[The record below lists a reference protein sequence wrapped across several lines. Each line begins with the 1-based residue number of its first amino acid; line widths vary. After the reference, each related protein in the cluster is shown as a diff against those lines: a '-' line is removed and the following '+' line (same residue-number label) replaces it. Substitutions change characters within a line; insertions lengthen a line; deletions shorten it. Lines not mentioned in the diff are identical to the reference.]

1 MLLYDEDQIIAFC
14 FSCTVVAYLSL
25 LVEEYKEE
33 RRSLS
38 ELQQVAWGVEGRGS
52 QRWREEE
59 VDLPKDNI
67 QLNIPL

>member
-1 MLLYDEDQIIAFC
+1 MLHYDEDLAFC
-14 FSCTVVAYLSL
+14 FSCTVAYLSL